1 MEGELCDTLES
12 RVEIRDEQV
21 QVPRE
26 ERQSSMYLRFVDASA
41 SSDRPEHLLV
51 VVVARSLDC
60 CHLCHK
66 GRVSA
71 SFALR
76 SAAIR
81 SAMAVRSRTVS
92 GTPDSRRHVK
102 VRERPGT
109 GEALT
114 N

>member
-12 RVEIRDEQV
+12 RVEIGDEQV
-21 QVPRE
+21 QIPRE
-26 ERQSSMYLRFVDASA
+26 KPQRSMDFRLVDAA
-41 SSDRPEHLLV
+41 AAFDHLEHLLV
-51 VVVARSLDC
+51 VAVACSLDC

-81 SAMAVRSRTVS
+81 SAMAIRSRTVS